1 MPAIVRGSRA
11 GMTDKKRDATSAIM
25 LVLVFA
31 HIFCKELSSHKK
43 KVITAKANM
52 TAGYST
58 AD

>member
-25 LVLVFA
+25 LALFLP
-31 HIFCKELSSHKK
+31 IFSAKNFRVIKK